1 MKFLIVVAGLFFYFS
16 TSAQQANEKVIKTI
30 DVSGIKAE
38 MKKHDFII
46 LDVRTPEEFA
56 AGHLE
61 SAVNVNYYDKDFTQR
76 ISALNKEKKV
86 IVYCA
91 VGGRSGQALKK
102 MEELGF
108 QYVLNMKG
116 GYNAWKTQQ

>member
-1 MKFLIVVAGLFFYFS
+1 MKFLLVVTGLFFYFS

-61 SAVNVNYYDKDFTQR
+61 NAVNVNYYDKDFTQR

>member
-1 MKFLIVVAGLFFYFS
+1 MKFLLVVTGLFFYFS
-16 TSAQQANEKVIKTI
+16 TSAQQTNEKVIKTI

-61 SAVNVNYYDKDFTQR
+61 NAVNVNYYDKDFTQR

>member
-1 MKFLIVVAGLFFYFS
+1 MKFLLVVTGLFFYFS
-16 TSAQQANEKVIKTI
+16 TCAQQANEKVIKTI
-30 DVSGIKAE
+30 DVSVIKAE

-61 SAVNVNYYDKDFTQR
+61 NAVNVNYYGKDFTQR

-91 VGGRSGQALKK
+91 VGGRSGQALTQ
-102 MEELGF
+102 MDALGF
-108 QYVLNMKG
+108 TYVLNMKG